1 LAADYGVVHSTLS
14 RYFARKDVAAQ
25 LRAARRALGAE
36 GRAAK
41 ARRVAER
48 QLERTVR
55 RQAEEEAALA
65 RSFSE
70 GGVQPRRARRSDFEA
85 WLDDRDARRPL
96 LPQDLRSR
104 SDELAAGAAENGG
117 GIDALIEA
125 TGLRTLENLVRNIDP
140 AILVRAYDNDAAAP
154 AFAPP
159 DGSRLRRLSPDLE
172 LLHRRAAGEPL
183 RRLAP
188 DYGVTHTT
196 LGRWFARPSVAR
208 EINKLQ
214 RRGRPRV
221 QPQTGRRPHD
231 SPVQEHK
238 RLGPNRP
245 LGRRASRAA
254 HGLSRSPRT
263 PGHDGKGDQEQ
274 HDSDGTGDV
283 RHHGNGTGN
292 IAGVGPDEAD
302 NRSHGEYADHR
313 SEPVQNPSSGDDSEP
328 TLLDRDKDGI
338 ACEKLRSLA
347 IRADGQSVGSYVRSR
362 LQWWRPCCRRA
373 VPWLVIS

>member
-1 LAADYGVVHSTLS
+1 VVRSWCVARYPILVAVNRAPRRLVHDAELVRRRAAGESLRSLAADYGVVHTTLS
-14 RYFARKDVAAQ
+14 RCFARKDVAAQ

-55 RQAEEEAALA
+55 RQAKEEVALA

-70 GGVQPRRARRSDFEA
+70 GGVQPRRARRSDFEAA

-104 SDELAAGAAENGG
+104 SDELAAGAAESGG

-140 AILVRAYDNDAAAP
+140 AILVRAYDNDAAAR

-183 RRLAP
+183 RRLAR

-214 RRGRPRV
+214 RRRRPCV
-221 QPQTGRRPHD
+221 QPQTGHRHARH
-231 SPVQEHK
+231 
-238 RLGPNRP
+238 G
-245 LGRRASRAA
+245 GARA
-254 HGLSRSPRT
+254 
-263 PGHDGKGDQEQ
+263 
-274 HDSDGTGDV
+274 GTRV
-283 RHHGNGTGN
+283 
-292 IAGVGPDEAD
+292 
-302 NRSHGEYADHR
+302 
-313 SEPVQNPSSGDDSEP
+313 
-328 TLLDRDKDGI
+328 
-338 ACEKLRSLA
+338 
-347 IRADGQSVGSYVRSR
+347 
-362 LQWWRPCCRRA
+362 
-373 VPWLVIS
+373 

>member
-1 LAADYGVVHSTLS
+1 VVRSWCVARYPILVAVNRAPRRLVHDAELVRRRAAGESLRSLAADYGVVHTTLS
-14 RYFARKDVAAQ
+14 RCFARKDVAAQ

-55 RQAEEEAALA
+55 RQAKEEVALA

-70 GGVQPRRARRSDFEA
+70 GGVQPRRARRSDFEAA

-104 SDELAAGAAENGG
+104 SDELAAGAAESGG

-140 AILVRAYDNDAAAP
+140 AILVRAYDNDAAAR

-183 RRLAP
+183 RRLAR
-188 DYGVTHTT
+188 DHGVTHTT

-214 RRGRPRV
+214 RRRRPCV
-221 QPQTGRRPHD
+221 QPQTGHRHARH
-231 SPVQEHK
+231 
-238 RLGPNRP
+238 G
-245 LGRRASRAA
+245 GARA
-254 HGLSRSPRT
+254 
-263 PGHDGKGDQEQ
+263 
-274 HDSDGTGDV
+274 GTRV
-283 RHHGNGTGN
+283 
-292 IAGVGPDEAD
+292 
-302 NRSHGEYADHR
+302 
-313 SEPVQNPSSGDDSEP
+313 
-328 TLLDRDKDGI
+328 
-338 ACEKLRSLA
+338 
-347 IRADGQSVGSYVRSR
+347 
-362 LQWWRPCCRRA
+362 
-373 VPWLVIS
+373 

>member
-1 LAADYGVVHSTLS
+1 VVRSWCVARYPILVAVNRAPRRLVHDAELVRRRAAGESLRSLAADYGVVHTTLS

-55 RQAEEEAALA
+55 RQAKEEVALA

-104 SDELAAGAAENGG
+104 SDELAAGAAESGG

-140 AILVRAYDNDAAAP
+140 AILVRAYDNDAAAR

-183 RRLAP
+183 RRLAR

-214 RRGRPRV
+214 RRRRPCV
-221 QPQTGRRPHD
+221 QPQTGHRHARH
-231 SPVQEHK
+231 
-238 RLGPNRP
+238 G
-245 LGRRASRAA
+245 GARA
-254 HGLSRSPRT
+254 
-263 PGHDGKGDQEQ
+263 
-274 HDSDGTGDV
+274 GTRV
-283 RHHGNGTGN
+283 
-292 IAGVGPDEAD
+292 
-302 NRSHGEYADHR
+302 
-313 SEPVQNPSSGDDSEP
+313 
-328 TLLDRDKDGI
+328 
-338 ACEKLRSLA
+338 
-347 IRADGQSVGSYVRSR
+347 
-362 LQWWRPCCRRA
+362 
-373 VPWLVIS
+373 

>member
-1 LAADYGVVHSTLS
+1 VARYPILVAVNRAPRRLVHDAELVRRRAAGESLRSLAADYGVVHTTLS
-14 RYFARKDVAAQ
+14 RCFARKDAAAQ

-41 ARRVAER
+41 ARRVSER

-55 RQAEEEAALA
+55 RQAKEEVALA

-70 GGVQPRRARRSDFEA
+70 GGVQPRRARRSDFEAA

-104 SDELAAGAAENGG
+104 SDELAAGAAESGG

-140 AILVRAYDNDAAAP
+140 AILVRAYDNDAAAR

-183 RRLAP
+183 RRLAR

-214 RRGRPRV
+214 RRRRPCV
-221 QPQTGRRPHD
+221 QPQTGHRHARH
-231 SPVQEHK
+231 
-238 RLGPNRP
+238 G
-245 LGRRASRAA
+245 GARA
-254 HGLSRSPRT
+254 
-263 PGHDGKGDQEQ
+263 
-274 HDSDGTGDV
+274 GTRV
-283 RHHGNGTGN
+283 
-292 IAGVGPDEAD
+292 
-302 NRSHGEYADHR
+302 
-313 SEPVQNPSSGDDSEP
+313 
-328 TLLDRDKDGI
+328 
-338 ACEKLRSLA
+338 
-347 IRADGQSVGSYVRSR
+347 
-362 LQWWRPCCRRA
+362 
-373 VPWLVIS
+373 

>member
-1 LAADYGVVHSTLS
+1 VRSWCVARYPILVAVNRAPRRLVHDAELVRRRAAGESLRSLAADYGVVHTTLS
-14 RYFARKDVAAQ
+14 RCFARKDVAAQ

-55 RQAEEEAALA
+55 RQAKEEVALA

-70 GGVQPRRARRSDFEA
+70 GGVQPRRARRSDFEAA

-104 SDELAAGAAENGG
+104 SDELAAGAAESGG

-140 AILVRAYDNDAAAP
+140 AILVRAYDNDAAAR

-183 RRLAP
+183 RRLAR

-214 RRGRPRV
+214 RRRRPCV
-221 QPQTGRRPHD
+221 QPQTGHRHARH
-231 SPVQEHK
+231 
-238 RLGPNRP
+238 G
-245 LGRRASRAA
+245 GARA
-254 HGLSRSPRT
+254 
-263 PGHDGKGDQEQ
+263 
-274 HDSDGTGDV
+274 GTRV
-283 RHHGNGTGN
+283 
-292 IAGVGPDEAD
+292 
-302 NRSHGEYADHR
+302 
-313 SEPVQNPSSGDDSEP
+313 
-328 TLLDRDKDGI
+328 
-338 ACEKLRSLA
+338 
-347 IRADGQSVGSYVRSR
+347 
-362 LQWWRPCCRRA
+362 
-373 VPWLVIS
+373 

>member
-1 LAADYGVVHSTLS
+1 VRSWCVARYPILVAVNRAPRRLVHDAELVRRRAAGESLRSLAADYGVVHTTLS
-14 RYFARKDVAAQ
+14 RCFARKDVAAQ

-55 RQAEEEAALA
+55 RQAKEEVALA

-70 GGVQPRRARRSDFEA
+70 GGVQPRRARRSDFEAA

-104 SDELAAGAAENGG
+104 SDELAAGAAESGG

-125 TGLRTLENLVRNIDP
+125 TGLRTLENLVGNIDP
-140 AILVRAYDNDAAAP
+140 AILVRAYDNDAAAR

-159 DGSRLRRLSPDLE
+159 DDSRLRRLAPDLE

-183 RRLAP
+183 RRLAR

-214 RRGRPRV
+214 RRRRPRV
-221 QPQTGRRPHD
+221 QPQTGRRP
-231 SPVQEHK
+231 
-238 RLGPNRP
+238 
-245 LGRRASRAA
+245 A
-254 HGLSRSPRT
+254 
-263 PGHDGKGDQEQ
+263 
-274 HDSDGTGDV
+274 
-283 RHHGNGTGN
+283 
-292 IAGVGPDEAD
+292 
-302 NRSHGEYADHR
+302 
-313 SEPVQNPSSGDDSEP
+313 
-328 TLLDRDKDGI
+328 
-338 ACEKLRSLA
+338 
-347 IRADGQSVGSYVRSR
+347 
-362 LQWWRPCCRRA
+362 
-373 VPWLVIS
+373 